1 MTSADPSVIF
11 LGMLVASVR
20 TKNVQSP
27 ITRTF
32 SFWCGSEAGAP
43 LRALLRHT
51 VRSIRRRL
59 RAVSLVATR
68 RRVRR
73 CQMVA
78 LIA

>member
-1 MTSADPSVIF
+1 MTSTDPSVIF

-27 ITRTF
+27 ITRTL
-32 SFWCGSEAGAP
+32 SFLCKSEAGAH
-43 LRALLRHT
+43 LRALLRHA

-73 CQMVA
+73 TDCLKA
-78 LIA
+78 R